1 MQRSGTR
8 RYGVGFEPRALEKD
22 ATSTPLS
29 PPLTST
35 SPCIVSCFA
44 WLISCES
51 AETYV
56 SYHTLQ
62 PTTVGSSSST
72 DHVNPVGAASNV
84 DHHHRRRLSLA
95 TQGRVL
101 SSKSTSSPH
110 SSMSLKDLKAMP
122 SPLHH
127 PSQIASNVSPIHSTN
142 HRFES
147 MGRPPSSRA
156 LPLGLTFPS
165 SYKQVGSQE
174 LSLF

>member
-1 MQRSGTR
+1 MC
-8 RYGVGFEPRALEKD
+8 
-22 ATSTPLS
+22 ATSNPLS

-35 SPCIVSCFA
+35 SPCIVSCLA
-44 WLISCES
+44 CLSVANRQKHLLVTIPCN
-51 AETYV
+51 
-56 SYHTLQ
+56 
-62 PTTVGSSSST
+62 PKTVGSSSGT

-110 SSMSLKDLKAMP
+110 SSMSLKDLKARP

-127 PSQIASNVSPIHSTN
+127 PSQITSNVSPIHSTN